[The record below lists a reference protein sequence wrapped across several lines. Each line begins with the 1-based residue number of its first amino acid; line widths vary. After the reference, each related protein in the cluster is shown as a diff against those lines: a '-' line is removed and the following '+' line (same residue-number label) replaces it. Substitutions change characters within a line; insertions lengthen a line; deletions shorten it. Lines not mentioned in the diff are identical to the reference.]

1 MIEVN
6 HRKAVKQHK
15 FSLRLSLS
23 RALSAPGDKLP
34 GFRLNC
40 CAMIRALISVGW
52 CFDFDIGL
60 AQYSK
65 RHFQKNNRIQFAG
78 RFLSSE
84 KNREIIIMEVT
95 ELSFLEKHQ
104 GPSET
109 PPVSSSQTKLL
120 SNNAW
125 FNLVELIAV
134 TTS

>member
-1 MIEVN
+1 
-6 HRKAVKQHK
+6 
-15 FSLRLSLS
+15 
-23 RALSAPGDKLP
+23 
-34 GFRLNC
+34 
-40 CAMIRALISVGW
+40 
-52 CFDFDIGL
+52 
-60 AQYSK
+60 
-65 RHFQKNNRIQFAG
+65 
-78 RFLSSE
+78 
-84 KNREIIIMEVT
+84 MEVT